1 MTKVRRSTIID
12 APIDQVWQFLRDF
25 NGHERWHPAVAESAI
40 EEGRA
45 ADRIGAVRRFK
56 LKDGGQ
62 LREQLLTLSD
72 RDRRYTYCILEAPI
86 PLIGYVST
94 VELRPV
100 TDGERTFWD
109 WRCEFRSPPG
119 EEAELTA
126 LVGEQIYEAGFD
138 AVKRAFNQPV
148 LPRPRLAPDAA
159 ATGGPMM
166 RMASTGAGATMTG
179 HAVILERHGGPENLA
194 WQEVSVP
201 PPAPGEIRLRQ
212 TAVGVNFIDIYCRTG
227 YFPMVTPPAALGME
241 GAGIVLDVGEGVT
254 GFAPGDRVAY
264 AGPPVG
270 AYAEIRN
277 IPTDLVVPLPPSI
290 DDDTG
295 AAALLKGMTAEFL
308 LHRCHPVKEGDIVL
322 VHAASGGVGNFLCQ
336 WASHIGATVIG
347 TVGSRDKARLALARG
362 CAHPIVYSE
371 EDFVA
376 RVMEITGGRGA
387 DVIYDAIG
395 RDNINR
401 SFEALAVRGHIVS
414 FGQASG
420 PIEPLDIAGFAT
432 KSAKISRP
440 NYGHY
445 AGAPEQV
452 RASSTRLFSA
462 IERGILKVDIGQRFA
477 LRDAAEAHRR
487 LEARETT
494 GSTILIP

>member
-25 NGHERWHPAVAESAI
+25 NGHERWHPAVAESRI

-45 ADRIGAVRRFK
+45 ADRIGAVHRFK
-56 LKDGGQ
+56 LKEGGT

-72 RDRRYTYCILEAPI
+72 RDRRFTYCILEAPM

-94 VELRPV
+94 VELKPV
-100 TDGERTFWD
+100 TDGARTYWD

-138 AVKRAFNQPV
+138 AVKRAFNQAV
-148 LPRPRLAPDAA
+148 LPRPHMAPAA
-159 ATGGPMM
+159 GVSGAPTL
-166 RMASTGAGATMTG
+166 RMASAGTGAAMTG
-179 HAVILERHGGPENLA
+179 HAVVLERHGGPETLV

-201 PPAPGEIRLRQ
+201 APGPGEIRLRQ

-227 YFPMVTPPAALGME
+227 YFPFVTPPAPLGME
-241 GAGIVLDVGEGVT
+241 AAGTLLDVGEGVT
-254 GFAPGDRVAY
+254 GLAPGDRVAY
-264 AGPPVG
+264 AGPPIG
-270 AYAEIRN
+270 AYAEIRTL
-277 IPTDLVVPLPPSI
+277 PADLVVPLPSTI
-290 DDDTG
+290 DDET
-295 AAALLKGMTAEFL
+295 AAASLLKGMTAEFL

-322 VHAASGGVGNFLCQ
+322 VHAASGGVGNLLCQ
-336 WASHIGATVIG
+336 WASHLGATVIG
-347 TVGSRDKARLALARG
+347 TVGSRDKARLALSRG
-362 CAHPIVYSE
+362 CTHPIVYRE

-376 RVMEITGGRGA
+376 RVMEITKGRGC

-395 RDNINR
+395 RDNVNR

-414 FGQASG
+414 FGQAAG
-420 PIEPLDIAGFAT
+420 PLEPLDIAGFAS

-445 AGAPEQV
+445 AGTPEQV
-452 RASSTRLFSA
+452 RASSARLFSA
-462 IERGILKVDIGQRFA
+462 IERGILKVDIGQRFP
-477 LRDAAEAHRR
+477 LKDAAQAHRR

-494 GSTILIP
+494 GSTVLLP

>member
-12 APIDQVWQFLRDF
+12 APVDQVWGFLRDF
-25 NGHERWHPAVAESAI
+25 NGHERWHPAVAESRI
-40 EEGRA
+40 EGGRA
-45 ADRIGAVRRFK
+45 ADMIGAVRRFK
-56 LKDGGQ
+56 LKDGAL

-72 RDRRYTYCILEAPI
+72 RDRRFTYCILESPI

-94 VELRPV
+94 VELKPV
-100 TDGERTFWD
+100 TDGNRTFWD

-119 EEAELTA
+119 EESELTA

-148 LPRPRLAPDAA
+148 TPRLRTDGAA
-159 ATGGPMM
+159 GSAVSRAAVAG
-166 RMASTGAGATMTG
+166 SGAAMTG
-179 HAVILERHGGPENLA
+179 HAIILDRHGGPETLA

-201 PPAPGEIRLRQ
+201 PPAAGEIRLRH
-212 TAVGVNFIDIYCRTG
+212 TAVGVNFIDVYCRTG
-227 YFPMVTPPAALGME
+227 YFPFVTPPGGIGME
-241 GAGIVLDVGEGVT
+241 GAGIVLDIGAGVT
-254 GFAPGDRVAY
+254 AFAPGDRVAY

-277 IPTDLVVPLPPSI
+277 IPTDLIVPLPAAI
-290 DDDTG
+290 GDET
-295 AAALLKGMTAEFL
+295 AAAAMLKGMTAEFL
-308 LHRCHPVKEGDIVL
+308 LHRCQKVKEGDIVL
-322 VHAASGGVGNFLCQ
+322 VHAASGGVGSLLSQ

-347 TVGSRDKARLALARG
+347 TVGSRDKARLALAHG
-362 CAHPIVYSE
+362 CAHPIVTSE

-376 RVMEITGGRGA
+376 RVMAVTGGRGA

-395 RDNINR
+395 GDNLNR
-401 SFEALAVRGHIVS
+401 SFEALATRGHIVS
-414 FGQASG
+414 FGQAAG
-420 PIEPLDIAGFAT
+420 PLEPLDIAGFAS
-432 KSAKISRP
+432 KSAMISRP

-445 AGAPEQV
+445 AGTPEQV
-452 RASSTRLFSA
+452 RAASARLFAA
-462 IERGILKVDIGQRFA
+462 IERGILKVEIGQRFP

-494 GSTILIP
+494 GSTVLLP

>member
-1 MTKVRRSTIID
+1 
-12 APIDQVWQFLRDF
+12 
-25 NGHERWHPAVAESAI
+25 
-40 EEGRA
+40 
-45 ADRIGAVRRFK
+45 
-56 LKDGGQ
+56 
-62 LREQLLTLSD
+62 
-72 RDRRYTYCILEAPI
+72 
-86 PLIGYVST
+86 
-94 VELRPV
+94 
-100 TDGERTFWD
+100 
-109 WRCEFRSPPG
+109 
-119 EEAELTA
+119 
-126 LVGEQIYEAGFD
+126 
-138 AVKRAFNQPV
+138 
-148 LPRPRLAPDAA
+148 
-159 ATGGPMM
+159 
-166 RMASTGAGATMTG
+166 MTG

-194 WQEVSVP
+194 WQEISVP
-201 PPAPGEIRLRQ
+201 RPGPGEMRLRQ

-290 DDDTG
+290 DEETG

-308 LHRCHPVKEGDIVL
+308 LHRCHKVKEGDIVL

-376 RVMEITGGRGA
+376 RVMEITNGRGA

-420 PIEPLDIAGFAT
+420 PLEPLDIAGFAT

-452 RASSTRLFSA
+452 RASSARLFSA
-462 IERGILKVDIGQRFA
+462 IERGILKVDVGQRFA

-494 GSTILIP
+494 GSTILVP

>member
-12 APIDQVWQFLRDF
+12 APVDQVWQFLRDF
-25 NGHERWHPAVAESAI
+25 NGHERWHPAVAESRI
-40 EEGRA
+40 EEGRD

-56 LKDGGQ
+56 LKDGGE

-72 RDRRYTYCILEAPI
+72 RDRRFTYCILESPI

-100 TDGERTFWD
+100 TDGARTFWD
-109 WRCEFRSPPG
+109 WRCEFRSPAG

-126 LVGEQIYEAGFD
+126 LVGEQIYEVGFD
-138 AVKRAFNQPV
+138 AVKRAFGQAV
-148 LPRPRLAPDAA
+148 LARPRPGETMGAA
-159 ATGGPMM
+159 VA
-166 RMASTGAGATMTG
+166 RMAPASAGAAMTG
-179 HAVILERHGGPENLA
+179 YAVILERHGGPENLA

-201 PPAPGEIRLRQ
+201 PPGPGEIRLRQ
-212 TAVGVNFIDIYCRTG
+212 TAVGVNFIDVYCRTG
-227 YFPMVTPPAALGME
+227 YFPFVTPPGGIGME
-241 GAGIVLDVGEGVT
+241 AAGIVLDVGPGVT

-270 AYAEIRN
+270 AYAEIRTL
-277 IPTDLVVPLPPSI
+277 PADLVVPLPPAI
-290 DDDTG
+290 DEETG

-308 LHRCHPVKEGDIVL
+308 LHRCHAVKEGDIVL
-322 VHAASGGVGNFLCQ
+322 VHAASGGVGNLLCQ
-336 WASHIGATVIG
+336 WASHLGATVIG

-362 CAHPIVYSE
+362 CAHPIVHRE
-371 EDFVA
+371 EDSVA
-376 RVMEITGGRGA
+376 RVMEITKGRG
-387 DVIYDAIG
+387 VGVVYDAIG
-395 RDNINR
+395 RDSVNR

-414 FGQASG
+414 FGQAAG
-420 PIEPLDIAGFAT
+420 PLEPLDIAGFAT

-445 AGAPEQV
+445 AGTPEQV
-452 RASSTRLFSA
+452 RASSARLFAA
-462 IERGILKVDIGQRFA
+462 IERGILKIDIGQRFS
-477 LRDAAEAHRR
+477 LKDAAEAHRR

-494 GSTILIP
+494 GSTVLVP